1 MLALLAAISKA
12 KPGAMAV
19 AEVATLVE
27 PAVSLAMVK
36 PVVRP
41 DCSIAVRQRKAQSV
55 QQGVGEL

>member
-1 MLALLAAISKA
+1 
-12 KPGAMAV
+12 MAV

-36 PVVRP
+36 PVARP
-41 DCSIAVRQRKAQSV
+41 DCSIAMRHRKAQSV